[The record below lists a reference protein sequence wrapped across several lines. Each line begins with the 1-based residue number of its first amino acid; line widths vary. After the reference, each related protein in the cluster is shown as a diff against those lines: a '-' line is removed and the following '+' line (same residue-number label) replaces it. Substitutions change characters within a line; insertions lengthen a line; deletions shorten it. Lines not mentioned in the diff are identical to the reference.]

1 LLRLCL
7 TTSHAVA
14 TLSFESRVKG
24 IQMLMAAPSDSR
36 PGLELFRL
44 ALQLA
49 EHDRSQVEAPLA
61 AYFRSL
67 VSQAKVLAQSSR
79 AVVEPIMPDA
89 VRLAVAIRN
98 NKTFAEAIATVD
110 DMSDLSPN
118 MAATLRKSMEEQI
131 AA

>member
-1 LLRLCL
+1 
-7 TTSHAVA
+7 
-14 TLSFESRVKG
+14 
-24 IQMLMAAPSDSR
+24 MLMAAPSESR

-49 EHDRSQVEAPLA
+49 EHGRSRVEAPLA

-67 VSQAKVLAQSSR
+67 VCQAKVLARSPR
-79 AVVEPIMPDA
+79 AVSEPIMPEA

-98 NKTFAEAIATVD
+98 SSAFADAIAAVN
-110 DMSDLSPN
+110 DMADLSPTT
-118 MAATLRKSMEEQI
+118 AAKLRESMEEQV